1 MFKKTRCQFNG
12 IVVFILFYG
21 IYEIEC
27 GQLCLACSEMN
38 NLDDC
43 QQFVKCDND
52 QICYQHRY
60 RTEQNQTRYDTGCT
74 YPDLCTKRHA
84 TGIIF
89 GKRSSQH
96 SHIVCESCCNETLLC
111 NRNTMCN
118 TLTVAPTQSCLSC
131 SGVADPY
138 RCNTTTQCLD
148 NEVCYLHKYRTNLNQ
163 ERYDL
168 GCKHS
173 ALCLHGQIN
182 IFGRRSSG
190 AHHMICESCCSG
202 TTNCNGELMC
212 VHNNQ
217 KTINATCV
225 STNECKGNL
234 ICSSHRCQ
242 CPTEDYYWKDPK
254 CYSKKKYND
263 HCNSSD
269 ECSTS
274 LYCDHDKCHCSNTTH
289 WNGTF
294 CIQNTP
300 CSSSPCVN
308 NGLCVDVGR
317 FYNCSCPPGFS
328 GHNCGMTP
336 CSSSPCLNNGV
347 CYVINSD
354 FICVCPKGYSDI
366 RCQATPCDKIIC
378 LNGGRCSSANGTVA
392 CNCRS
397 GFSGTVCQV
406 TPCSSNPCM
415 NSGSCL
421 VQKRNYSYTC
431 RCPSGFQGVHCE
443 VSPCSPNP
451 CKNAGLCGILASND
465 SYICHCRNETF
476 GDLCEVS
483 YFKTIYSS
491 GYPSAYVNGVH
502 QSWTLYAGIGNTIR
516 IKFRDFHTEKC
527 CDHVRVHDGR
537 YTTNDTIADYTGSL
551 SGIKVNN
558 STGQYMLLDF
568 KADGS
573 NVDVGFRADV
583 YKVKI

>member
-1 MFKKTRCQFNG
+1 MERCDFISTKDRNILPSSTTIRKVIVPSSIACGSVCSAERTCCYASFDRKTKQCSLDQSCPQISLSCQIG
-12 IVVFILFYG
+12 WIQ
-21 IYEIEC
+21 YETKCYFFSDSERTWNDAKIICENKDGMLAEVKSSC
-27 GQLCLACSEMN
+27 EKDFLKTTATAFALSFWLGGTDIQNEGDWIWASSQTVLTFDDWTVDAPNNRFGNEHCLAIRKLN
-38 NLDDC
+38 GFQWNDDDC
-43 QQFVKCDND
+43 SSSFRFICEK
-52 QICYQHRY
+52 ICYQHRY

-118 TLTVAPTQSCLSC
+118 TLTV
-131 SGVADPY
+131 
-138 RCNTTTQCLD
+138 
-148 NEVCYLHKYRTNLNQ
+148 E
-163 ERYDL
+163 
-168 GCKHS
+168 
-173 ALCLHGQIN
+173 
-182 IFGRRSSG
+182 
-190 AHHMICESCCSG
+190 
-202 TTNCNGELMC
+202 
-212 VHNNQ
+212 

-263 HCNSSD
+263 QCNSSD
-269 ECSTS
+269 ECSAS

-294 CIQNTP
+294 CIQ
-300 CSSSPCVN
+300 
-308 NGLCVDVGR
+308 
-317 FYNCSCPPGFS
+317 
-328 GHNCGMTP
+328 MTP

-347 CYVINSD
+347 CYVVNSD

-366 RCQATPCDKIIC
+366 RCQVTPCDKIVC
-378 LNGGRCSSANGTVA
+378 LYGGRCSSANGTVA

-397 GFSGTVCQV
+397 GFSGTVCQ
-406 TPCSSNPCM
+406 
-415 NSGSCL
+415 
-421 VQKRNYSYTC
+421 
-431 RCPSGFQGVHCE
+431 
-443 VSPCSPNP
+443 
-451 CKNAGLCGILASND
+451 
-465 SYICHCRNETF
+465 
-476 GDLCEVS
+476 VS

-537 YTTNDTIADYTGSL
+537 YTNNDTIADYTGSL

>member
-1 MFKKTRCQFNG
+1 MQAF
-12 IVVFILFYG
+12 
-21 IYEIEC
+21 
-27 GQLCLACSEMN
+27 SE
-38 NLDDC
+38 
-43 QQFVKCDND
+43 
-52 QICYQHRY
+52 
-60 RTEQNQTRYDTGCT
+60 
-74 YPDLCTKRHA
+74 
-84 TGIIF
+84 
-89 GKRSSQH
+89 
-96 SHIVCESCCNETLLC
+96 
-111 NRNTMCN
+111 
-118 TLTVAPTQSCLSC
+118 
-131 SGVADPY
+131 
-138 RCNTTTQCLD
+138 
-148 NEVCYLHKYRTNLNQ
+148 
-163 ERYDL
+163 
-168 GCKHS
+168 
-173 ALCLHGQIN
+173 
-182 IFGRRSSG
+182 
-190 AHHMICESCCSG
+190 
-202 TTNCNGELMC
+202 
-212 VHNNQ
+212 

-263 HCNSSD
+263 QCNSSD
-269 ECSTS
+269 KCSAS

-308 NGLCVDVGR
+308 NGLCIDVGR

-328 GHNCGMTP
+328 GHNCE
-336 CSSSPCLNNGV
+336 
-347 CYVINSD
+347 I
-354 FICVCPKGYSDI
+354 
-366 RCQATPCDKIIC
+366 TPCDKIVC

-421 VQKRNYSYTC
+421 IQKRNYSYTC